1 MGSKKNFEDAMNH
14 IRDLGDT
21 DLNSIFD
28 WWLKTLPI
36 CPISL

>member
-1 MGSKKNFEDAMNH
+1 MTKEKWAQKKNFEDAMNH

-28 WWLKTLPI
+28 
-36 CPISL
+36 